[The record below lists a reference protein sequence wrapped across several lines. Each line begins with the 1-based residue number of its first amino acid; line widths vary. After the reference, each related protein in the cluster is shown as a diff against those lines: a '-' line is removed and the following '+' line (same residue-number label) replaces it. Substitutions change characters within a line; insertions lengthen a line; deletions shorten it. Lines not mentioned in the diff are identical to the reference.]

1 MARAISTKTLFE
13 KVYKTFSFDGIW
25 LSILGVL
32 SKGGI
37 WVVYGD
43 EKNGK
48 TTVALQIAEYL
59 SKHEKVWYLSA
70 EQGTDKEFQ
79 ATAKIAGVNP
89 KNSNIKWSE
98 YIPIDELRSYLAKRQ
113 SPKIVFIDNAT
124 VYVDDL
130 KYGALRKLLLDFPE
144 VTFILVAHM
153 ESNEPYTAT
162 AKLAKKLAKVI
173 IRVEGL
179 TAFISG
185 RCPGG
190 TIIINDEKAML
201 IHGSQIKEKQS

>member
-13 KVYKTFSFDGIW
+13 KTYKVFDFTGIW
-25 LSILGVL
+25 QTVLGNL

-37 WVVYGD
+37 WIIYGD

-48 TTVALQIAEYL
+48 TSFAMKLAEYL
-59 SKHEKVWYLSA
+59 SSFESVWYISA
-70 EQGTDKEFQ
+70 EEGTGKEFQ
-79 ATAKIAGVNP
+79 DSAKRAKIDP
-89 KNSNIKWSE
+89 INSKIKWSE
-98 YIPIDELRSYLAKRQ
+98 YTEIEELEEKLSKRQ
-113 SPKIVFIDNAT
+113 APKICFIDNAT

-130 KYGALRKLLLDFPE
+130 KNGVLKKILRDYPNI
-144 VTFILVAHM
+144 TFILLAHM
-153 ESNEPYTAT
+153 EKNEPYTAT

-173 IRVEGL
+173 IRIEGL

-190 TIIINDEKAML
+190 ILTINEQTAML
-201 IHGSQIKEKQS
+201 YHGSEITKAK